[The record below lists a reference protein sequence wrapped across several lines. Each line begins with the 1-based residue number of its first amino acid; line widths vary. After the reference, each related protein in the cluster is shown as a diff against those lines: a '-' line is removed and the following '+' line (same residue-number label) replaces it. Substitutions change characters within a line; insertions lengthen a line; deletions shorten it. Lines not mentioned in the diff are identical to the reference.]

1 MPYCAYIPKATL
13 AAVIITAVIFSVE
26 YEVVRPMWNSKSK
39 AWLRSIVIPTLA
51 RMPYNV
57 LIASL

>member
-39 AWLRSIVIPTLA
+39 VWLISIVIPTL
-51 RMPYNV
+51 V
-57 LIASL
+57 K